1 MPMYVK
7 VEGKG
12 LDSLKEAI
20 SFLKSNRVLIGIP
33 QANSSSRGE
42 ITNVEL
48 AFIHTMGSPVNRIP
62 PRPFLEPGVEEAKDQ
77 IAGRMKA
84 AVEAAVEGET
94 GAAMDELEKAGL
106 YGENAVKSYIGS
118 GHHVPNAGIT
128 IEGGWMRNRVSG
140 KPVFVKG
147 KHSDVP
153 LIDTGSLRSSITHVI
168 EGK

>member
-12 LDSLKEAI
+12 LDSLKDAI

-77 IAGRMKA
+77 IAGCMKT
-84 AVEAAVEGET
+84 AVEAAVKGET

-106 YGENAVKSYIGS
+106 YGENAVKSYIGG
-118 GHHVPNAGIT
+118 GHHAPNAGIT

>member
-7 VEGKG
+7 ADGKG
-12 LDSLKEAI
+12 LNSLKEAI
-20 SFLKSNRVLIGIP
+20 SFLKSHRVLIGIP

-48 AFIHTMGSPVNRIP
+48 AFIHTMGSPINRIP

-77 IAGRMKA
+77 IAGSMKA
-84 AVEAAVEGET
+84 SAQAAFEGSIGT
-94 GAAMDELEKAGL
+94 AADELDKAGQ
-106 YGENAVKSYIGS
+106 YGENAVKSYIGA
-118 GHHVPNAGIT
+118 GHHEPNAGLT
-128 IEGGWMRNRVSG
+128 IEGGWTRNRVSG
-140 KPVFVKG
+140 KPVYVKG

>member
-1 MPMYVK
+1 MPMYIK
-7 VEGKG
+7 TEGEG
-12 LDSLKEAI
+12 MDALKEAI

-33 QANSSSRGE
+33 QANSSARGE

-48 AFIHTMGSPVNRIP
+48 AFIHTMGSPINRIP
-62 PRPFLEPGVEEAKDQ
+62 PRPFLEPGVEEAQEQ
-77 IAGRMKA
+77 IAGRMRA
-84 AVEAAVEGET
+84 AAQAAVEGDI
-94 GAAMDELEKAGL
+94 GAAMDELDNAGL
-106 YGENAVKSYIGS
+106 DGENAVKTYIGA
-118 GHHVPNAGIT
+118 GHHAPNAGIT

-147 KHSDVP
+147 KRSNVP

>member
-7 VEGKG
+7 AEGKG
-12 LDSLKEAI
+12 LDELKKAI

-33 QANSSSRGE
+33 QANSTARGE
-42 ITNVEL
+42 INNAEL
-48 AFIHTMGSPVNRIP
+48 AFIHTNGSPVNRIP
-62 PRPFLEPGVEEAKDQ
+62 PRPFLEPGVEEAKDE

-84 AVEAAVEGET
+84 AAEAAVKGDT
-94 GAAMDELEKAGL
+94 GAAMDELHKAGL
-106 YGENAVKSYIGS
+106 YGENAAKSYIGA
-118 GHHVPNAGIT
+118 GHHEPNAGIT
-128 IEGGWMRNRVSG
+128 VNGGWMRNRVSG

-147 KHSDVP
+147 KGSSTP